1 MLFLPRNPMILANI
15 VKNCQKQLF
24 LTAFFNTFLPWRI
37 QNCHKQ
43 LFLTLSS
50 HKNEANFYN
59 FTFKVIQGYNYL
71 TQELPHAK
79 VNIFQIIPI
88 YLVSCDKPFK
98 RCHRGWRG
106 LEDWKIGG
114 SEDWRVFRFPY
125 SEIRV
130 PWSGA
135 NQESI
140 FDNFLKTQRLKT
152 TKKRKNTIITS
163 HATKQMTFRYWNS
176 NKWHFPFSMGMSLN
190 GRAQRSFRKGF
201 SKKNLKWPP

>member
-1 MLFLPRNPMILANI
+1 MLFLPRNPMIQANI

-24 LTAFFNTFLPWRI
+24 LTAFFNTFLTWRV

-98 RCHRGWRG
+98 RCHR
-106 LEDWKIGG
+106 DWKIGRL
-114 SEDWRVFRFPY
+114 EDQRIGECSVFRIPKSVF
-125 SEIRV
+125 RGVV
-130 PWSGA
+130 PTKS
-135 NQESI
+135 QS
-140 FDNFLKTQRLKT
+140 LT
-152 TKKRKNTIITS
+152 T
-163 HATKQMTFRYWNS
+163 F
-176 NKWHFPFSMGMSLN
+176 
-190 GRAQRSFRKGF
+190 
-201 SKKNLKWPP
+201 